1 MTEQFYEDKTSG
13 ITIENNSG
21 TNKLRFDI
29 KAKIMDDTGDG
40 VNEVR
45 TFCFDWTL
53 LKGQYNHSVKF
64 IFMIADWF
72 QKMTLAKL
80 LQC

>member
-40 VNEVR
+40 V
-45 TFCFDWTL
+45 
-53 LKGQYNHSVKF
+53 
-64 IFMIADWF
+64 M
-72 QKMTLAKL
+72 KL
-80 LQC
+80 ELSALTGLY